1 VHTEPNENNGFC
13 LNPDRQGEGMALS
26 HGQKYDSSF
35 ETVLHKRSDLHIL
48 RKLWHI
54 STGSLGLFIFINS
67 TQSQSFW
74 AALILGI
81 AILGFAMDFIRN
93 RIPAFNKLV
102 IRLMGPLMRR
112 SERDGVSGLPFYAL
126 GVSLS
131 LFFYSRDIAIVSSM
145 FLVFSDPLSSFFG
158 VLYGKDKIMPNK
170 SLQGAVAGFFT
181 CYLITLFYA
190 MNTTTLGTHIL
201 VFSIVAGVI
210 GAASELISAFN
221 IDDNLTIPVMSGL
234 GMTLLNYYV
243 KVFP

>member
-1 VHTEPNENNGFC
+1 
-13 LNPDRQGEGMALS
+13 MATS
-26 HGQKYDSSF
+26 PSQKYDSSL
-35 ETVLHKRSDLHIL
+35 EAVLHKRSDLHLL

-54 STGSLGLFIFINS
+54 LTGSVGIFFFTRS
-67 TQSQSFW
+67 ELSQSTW
-74 AALILGI
+74 AALVMAI
-81 AILGFAMDFIRN
+81 AVVGFSIDFIRA
-93 RIPAFNKLV
+93 RVPFFNAIV

-112 SERDGVSGLPFYAL
+112 SEREGFSGLPFYAL

-131 LFFYSRDIAIVSSM
+131 LFFYSRDIAIVSCM

-190 MNTTTLGTHIL
+190 INSSTLGTELL

-210 GAASELISAFN
+210 GAASELVSAFN
-221 IDDNLTIPVMSGL
+221 IDDNLTIPVLSGL
-234 GMTLLNYYV
+234 GMTLFNYYV

>member
-1 VHTEPNENNGFC
+1 
-13 LNPDRQGEGMALS
+13 MATS
-26 HGQKYDSSF
+26 SSQKYDSSF
-35 ETVLHKRSDLHIL
+35 EAVLHKRSDLHIL

-54 STGSLGLFIFINS
+54 STGSLGIFLFIRS
-67 TQSQSFW
+67 ELSQQTW
-74 AALILGI
+74 AAIVMAI
-81 AILGFAMDFIRN
+81 ALSGFSIDFTRA
-93 RIPAFNKLV
+93 RVPLFNALV

-112 SERDGVSGLPFYAL
+112 SEREGFSGLPFYAL

-131 LFFYSRDIAIVSSM
+131 LFFYSRDIAIVSCM

-190 MNTTTLGTHIL
+190 INTSTLGTELL

-210 GAASELISAFN
+210 GAASELVSAFN
-221 IDDNLTIPVMSGL
+221 IDDNLTIPVLSGL

-243 KVFP
+243 TVFP